1 MCERL
6 SAVRTRLELATPG
19 VTGRYSNRLNYRT
32 SPNSLE
38 GNAKIVTFSGLAIVR
53 IYFLKNTY
61 YVYASNSIYMSP
73 RKNYESMKLLIINAS
88 PRKNGNISKRLL
100 LMHAEAERAG
110 VSVFVENA
118 QHWNIRPCIGCMK
131 CRSSKYCILPE
142 DDSQRVLALIQ
153 ECDAMIIG
161 SPCYWGNMPGT
172 LKLLFDR
179 IVYGLMDENGLA
191 MPVPLHK
198 GKKALIVCTSSTPW
212 PFNILMGQTSGTVRA
227 IKEVIGTAGFKVS
240 TIQRGGTKNRPAI
253 TERDARRCQKAVRRL
268 ISR

>member
-1 MCERL
+1 M
-6 SAVRTRLELATPG
+6 RTRLELATPG

-32 SPNSLE
+32 SLNSLE

-61 YVYASNSIYMSP
+61 YVYASNSIYMSR
-73 RKNYESMKLLIINAS
+73 RKNYKSMKLLIINAS

-253 TERDARRCQKAVRRL
+253 TEREARRCQKAVRRL